1 MLSSRPDPFAWQY
14 RWLLRLGQRF
24 YYPVA
29 VVSLVTIIAIVIRE
43 TFENDPYRRR
53 LVIVLML
60 ATIGLLL
67 LFWQAERQWARGQRT
82 LLVRLT
88 RPDLLLTWAALAEV
102 LVALGLLVSLNYTG
116 RGAAFDQLWLL
127 MLFPLLYLSERVT
140 VRGFVLVLFLA
151 CNLLLLVRHL
161 AGYGLADSLLAPLWL
176 ALLAA
181 TNHYLVRRYFMYE
194 RRAEL
199 LREVANDLSNT
210 LDVDA
215 ALPTLAAMI
224 ARRLRYSHLAIWMPR
239 TLPSPSGRPPEGGTW
254 AGGEDELLELN
265 ASYGLSDVRL
275 EAARLT
281 EVWRTQKPQFPSPS
295 ERGSRG
301 EGEFSIFKS
310 SLAVPIRSEGQPV
323 GVLEVLSPRADE
335 FWAFDTEQLTLM
347 ADSIGL
353 ALARSRHAQREAQ
366 NLRDTLWET
375 VRRLSDCE
383 SVEEMFTVLAAEAHH
398 RLNADVVLL
407 YQLAPGTGF
416 PLAPYIIGNTSQ
428 PAHPLPA
435 ATLAELLIRWE
446 PHYAALATDVHFA
459 QHRLADDFIVR
470 ENLHTL
476 AFLPLGPRSER
487 AGALFIGYRRAH
499 YFSPLEKL
507 TLEAFASLAAEHIN
521 RARATWGKYEAFG
534 GVLFGVHG
542 PLTLSADSLR
552 RLIGSAQEA
561 LAASETTPATQALAA
576 AQKVVRRLEIAA
588 MLTRLSKRESDET
601 SLQEDVRR
609 AATKIL
615 HLAEPVGGRAVVN
628 IPPEADDLPFAVQDA
643 VYCLALE
650 ATANASFHGSAQRIE
665 IELEVEPME
674 LTLTVSDNGRG
685 FDVNAARPGPN
696 GIFEGLGLVQKQFAA
711 RGQVHSTPGAGTQVA
726 IVFPMLPEE
735 SEN

>member
-1 MLSSRPDPFAWQY
+1 MLTSRPDPFAWQY

-29 VVSLVTIIAIVIRE
+29 VVSLVTIIALIIRE

-60 ATIGLLL
+60 TTIGLLL

-116 RGAAFDQLWLL
+116 RGAAFDNLWLL

-151 CNLLLLVRHL
+151 CNLLLLVRHV

-210 LDVDA
+210 PDVDA
-215 ALPTLAAMI
+215 ALPTLATMI
-224 ARRLRYSHLAIWMPR
+224 ARRLRYHHLAIWMPP
-239 TLPSPSGRPPEGGTW
+239 TPSDGGQVTG
-254 AGGEDELLELN
+254 AELELR
-265 ASYGLSDVRL
+265 ASYGLSDVKL
-275 EAARLT
+275 EAARLA
-281 EVWRTQKPQFPSPS
+281 EVWHTQKPSLKPNLKSQ
-295 ERGSRG
+295 
-301 EGEFSIFKS
+301 IHHLQS
-310 SLAVPIRSEGQPV
+310 SLAVPIRAQGQPV

-335 FWAFDTEQLTLM
+335 FWDFDTEQLTLM

-383 SVEEMFTVLAAEAHH
+383 NVEEMFTVLAAEAHQ

-416 PLAPYIIGNTSQ
+416 PLAPFIIGGTTSTQ
-428 PAHPLPA
+428 QPLPA

-446 PHYAALATDVHFA
+446 PHYAALAADAHFA
-459 QHRLADDFIVR
+459 QHRVADDFITR
-470 ENLHTL
+470 ENLHAL

-561 LAASETTPATQALAA
+561 LAASETSSATQALAT

-615 HLAEPVGGRAVVN
+615 HLAEPASGRALVN

-650 ATANASFHGSAQRIE
+650 ATANASFHGGAQRIE
-665 IELEVEPME
+665 IELEVEPTD
-674 LTLTVSDNGRG
+674 LTLTVSDNGHG
-685 FDVNAARPGPN
+685 FDKQAVRPGPN
-696 GIFEGLGLVQKQFAA
+696 GIFEGLALVEKQFAA
-711 RGQVHSTPGAGTQVA
+711 RGQVHSLPGAGTKV
-726 IVFPMLPEE
+726 VVTFPMLPEGE
-735 SEN
+735 D

>member
-1 MLSSRPDPFAWQY
+1 MFQPKHLTRPDPFAWQY
-14 RWLLRLGQRF
+14 RWLLRLGLRF

-29 VVSLVTIIAIVIRE
+29 VVSLVTIIALVIRE
-43 TFENDPYRRR
+43 TFENDPFRRR
-53 LVIVLML
+53 LVIGLML
-60 ATIGLLL
+60 ATIAALL

-82 LLVRLT
+82 WLVRLT
-88 RPDLLLTWAALAEV
+88 RPDLLLLWAAGAEV
-102 LVALGLLVSLNYTG
+102 LVAFGLLSSINYTG

-176 ALLAA
+176 ALLAG

-239 TLPSPSGRPPEGGTW
+239 TPPSPSGRGAEGEG
-254 AGGEDELLELN
+254 ELLELN
-265 ASYGLSDVRL
+265 ASYGLSDVKL
-275 EAARLT
+275 SAARLT
-281 EVWRTQKPQFPSPS
+281 EVWRTQKSQFPSPNG
-295 ERGSRG
+295 RGVRG
-301 EGEFSIFKS
+301 EGELSIFKS

-335 FWAFDTEQLTLM
+335 FWEFDVEQLTLM

-383 SVEEMFTVLAAEAHH
+383 TAEEMFTVLAAEAHQ
-398 RLNADVVLL
+398 RLNVDVVLL
-407 YQLAPGTGF
+407 YQLAPGTGY
-416 PLAPYIIGNTSQ
+416 PLVPYIIGSTAQ

-435 ATLAELLIRWE
+435 TTLAELLIRWE
-446 PHYAALATDVHFA
+446 PHYAALATDAHYA
-459 QHRLADDFIVR
+459 QHRVPNDFIAR

-499 YFSPLEKL
+499 SFSPLEKL

-552 RLIGSAQEA
+552 RLIGSAQET
-561 LAASETTPATQALAA
+561 LAAGETAPAAQALAA

-615 HLAEPVGGRAVVN
+615 HLTEPAGGRAIVN

-650 ATANASFHGSAQRIE
+650 ASANASFHGGAQKIE
-665 IELEVEPME
+665 IELEVEPTE

-685 FDVNAARPGPN
+685 FEVNTARPGPN
-696 GIFEGLGLVQKQFAA
+696 GIFEGLALVQKQFAA
-711 RGQVHSTPGAGTQVA
+711 RGQVHSTPGAGTQVV
-726 IVFPMLPEE
+726 IIFPMLPEE